1 MIEASSQVDL
11 IFDEIEAKL
20 DMLLLDYETLKE
32 ENKQLK
38 QEVVI
43 LTDALRDLQFKLD
56 GLNK

>member
-56 GLNK
+56 ALK